1 MKYDKMKRE
10 EAMALLNF
18 VEERL
23 RKLYPEPKFFGKTK
37 WHENM
42 LQFEY
47 DFLRVLE
54 EGENNF
60 YGAIWQFFEASDSIF
75 LGEAGMRELAEHTTK
90 KDGKWIYRRPGEE
103 ARVIYT

>member
-1 MKYDKMKRE
+1 MKHDKMKRE

-23 RKLYPEPKFFGKTK
+23 RKLDPEPKFFGKAK
-37 WHENM
+37 WQQSM

-47 DFLRVLE
+47 DFLKTLE

-60 YGAIWQFFEASDSIF
+60 YGAIWQFFETSGSIF
-75 LGEAGMRELAEHTTK
+75 LGETGMRELAEHTTK
-90 KDGKWIYRRPGEE
+90 EDGKWIYRKTNEE
-103 ARVIYT
+103 ARVIYA